1 MYVITGATG
10 HTGKLITEN
19 LLAAGLPVRTIG
31 RNAEKLTELA
41 AQGATPAVGDLMDVA
56 FLTEA
61 FQGATAVY
69 LMIPPKWDVTNWRA
83 FQRAQTDIFTHALRA
98 AGVKK
103 VVLLSSQGAHLLD
116 GAGPVSGLAE
126 LEQALRSIEGLDVR
140 ALRAGYFME
149 NLYASVGMIQ
159 QAGINGS
166 SLRGD
171 VRFPVVHTRD
181 IAAVATQRLLDLNFT
196 GHSHEFVAGAA
207 DLTMVELTATVGRA
221 IGKPDLPYVE
231 FTPSD
236 AKAGMVQAG
245 LPETIASGYVELF
258 DALNKG
264 TYQEGYERTAANTTP
279 TSLEWFVE
287 HELKHAFSKN

>member
-31 RNAEKLTELA
+31 RNAEKLAELV

-61 FQGATAVY
+61 FQGAIAVY

-83 FQRAQTDIFTHALRA
+83 FQRAQTDIFTQALRT

-181 IAAVATQRLLDLNFT
+181 IAAVATQRLLDLDFT

-207 DLTMVELTATVGRA
+207 DLTMVELTSTVGRA